1 MCEWSTINSPA
12 EIAEKFE
19 EYESVRRTLRPKFYN
34 SFAKGRYEASG
45 SSDTYF
51 QRTEYPQGGSNRR
64 ERKYFQLNGTSYS
77 GKSKRLTCSY
87 CKGPG
92 HYAVDCTKRPKC
104 SKINNSTDSSIQ
116 ICTRISRERIK
127 TRKITMGNK
136 IIEALIDSG
145 SSVSLIREDVSKE
158 IIEPTKLSKDIS
170 ALIGLGKYEVKT
182 KGSFQRKIELDG
194 EEYSLTWHVVPT
206 PSLEFQAVI
215 GSDILEQAS
224 VCFYKESVQFR
235 KHKDKN
241 CFLQM
246 QVYEAEVEDEIVVQ
260 HVTNPQIRREL
271 FELFSNYEPKQTEM
285 TNVSMRIILKDDIPV
300 YQPARHLSFSEN
312 RDVNKQIDEWLEQE
326 IVRPSSSEY
335 ASPIVLV
342 KKKDGAI
349 RLCVDYR
356 RLNRKLVKDRFPL
369 PLIEDV
375 LDRLQGAKVYTTLD
389 IKNGF
394 FHVDVNED
402 CKHLTSF
409 VVPDGQ
415 FEFNKVPFGLSTSP
429 SVFQRYV
436 YSIFRELMRKG
447 IVIIYMDDLVIPA
460 KDEKEG
466 LEKLREVL
474 EVASK
479 YGLEMKFK
487 KCQFLRR
494 KVEFL
499 GHVVEDGTIRPSI
512 AKTIAVKKFPVPTT
526 VKQVQSLLGLTGYF
540 RKFIPAYSQIA
551 KPLSDLTRKDNPF
564 MFEQPQ
570 METFENLKKL
580 LTESTVLSIFQQG
593 RTTELHTDAS
603 QQGYGA
609 VLPQEAEDGKLH
621 PVQYM
626 SQKTTPAEE
635 KYSSYELEA
644 LAVVN
649 ALKKFCTY
657 LLGNHFKIITD
668 CSAFQKTMDKKDL
681 VTRVVR
687 WTLLLEE
694 YDYEIVH
701 RSGQRMQHVDAL
713 SRYPVTIISSDTLTA
728 RLQRAQQED
737 ENIQNLK
744 SLIETN
750 NATDFFIKNEI
761 LYKYVDGRE
770 LIAAPR
776 DMQTELIKLA
786 HEKGHFSSAKTEEIV
801 KREFF
806 IPNLSKQVQNV
817 IINCESCILAN
828 KKCGKKE
835 GFLNPIPKEDV
846 PLSTYVDFI
855 GPLPST
861 NKIYQHILTIID
873 AFTKFTWLYLITTG
887 VPRGN
892 NQVERIHRTLIP
904 VLTKL
909 SIEDPTK
916 CYKFVDRLQRILN
929 STSNRKTKWSP
940 FELLTGVTMRNKEDL
955 YLRNLL
961 MEEMVEE
968 LQEQRNQLRQDAK
981 RNIQKIPAENKRTYD
996 RKRKRAPRY
1005 QKGDLVAIQRT
1016 QFGAG
1021 LKLRPKFLGP
1031 YKVIEVKPRDRY
1043 NLERVGNHEGP
1054 KLNSSS
1060 ADLMKFYSLG

>member
-1 MCEWSTINSPA
+1 
-12 EIAEKFE
+12 
-19 EYESVRRTLRPKFYN
+19 
-34 SFAKGRYEASG
+34 
-45 SSDTYF
+45 
-51 QRTEYPQGGSNRR
+51 
-64 ERKYFQLNGTSYS
+64 
-77 GKSKRLTCSY
+77 
-87 CKGPG
+87 
-92 HYAVDCTKRPKC
+92 
-104 SKINNSTDSSIQ
+104 
-116 ICTRISRERIK
+116 
-127 TRKITMGNK
+127 
-136 IIEALIDSG
+136 
-145 SSVSLIREDVSKE
+145 
-158 IIEPTKLSKDIS
+158 
-170 ALIGLGKYEVKT
+170 
-182 KGSFQRKIELDG
+182 
-194 EEYSLTWHVVPT
+194 
-206 PSLEFQAVI
+206 
-215 GSDILEQAS
+215 
-224 VCFYKESVQFR
+224 
-235 KHKDKN
+235 
-241 CFLQM
+241 
-246 QVYEAEVEDEIVVQ
+246 
-260 HVTNPQIRREL
+260 
-271 FELFSNYEPKQTEM
+271 
-285 TNVSMRIILKDDIPV
+285 
-300 YQPARHLSFSEN
+300 
-312 RDVNKQIDEWLEQE
+312 
-326 IVRPSSSEY
+326 
-335 ASPIVLV
+335 
-342 KKKDGAI
+342 
-349 RLCVDYR
+349 
-356 RLNRKLVKDRFPL
+356 
-369 PLIEDV
+369 
-375 LDRLQGAKVYTTLD
+375 
-389 IKNGF
+389 
-394 FHVDVNED
+394 
-402 CKHLTSF
+402 
-409 VVPDGQ
+409 
-415 FEFNKVPFGLSTSP
+415 
-429 SVFQRYV
+429 
-436 YSIFRELMRKG
+436 
-447 IVIIYMDDLVIPA
+447 MDDLVIPA

-499 GHVVEDGTIRPSI
+499 GHVVENGTIHPSI

-526 VKQVQSLLGLTGYF
+526 VKQVQSFLGLTGYF

-551 KPLSDLTRKDNPF
+551 KPLSDLTRKDNSF

-570 METFENLKKL
+570 MEAIEKLKKL
-580 LTESTVLSIFQQG
+580 LTESPVLSIFQQG
-593 RTTELHTDAS
+593 RTTELHTDTS

-609 VLPQEAEDGKLH
+609 ILLQEAEDGKLH

-635 KYSSYELEA
+635 KYSSYELEV

-649 ALKKFCTY
+649 ALKKFRTY

-681 VTRVVR
+681 VTRVAR

-713 SRYPVTIISSDTLTA
+713 SRYPVTIITSDTLTA

-744 SLIETN
+744 SLIGTN

-786 HEKGHFSSAKTEEIV
+786 HEKGHFSSAKTEEIILLDLCRLPT
-801 KREFF
+801 KR
-806 IPNLSKQVQNV
+806 
-817 IINCESCILAN
+817 
-828 KKCGKKE
+828 
-835 GFLNPIPKEDV
+835 
-846 PLSTYVDFI
+846 
-855 GPLPST
+855 
-861 NKIYQHILTIID
+861 YQHILTIID
-873 AFTKFTWLYLITTG
+873 AFTKFTWLYPVKSTTLEDALDKLKLQQKTFGSPKRIITDKGCPFNSKGFDDYCTEEKIQNLQITTG

-892 NQVERIHRTLIP
+892 GQVERIHRTLIP

-909 SIEDPTK
+909 SIDDPTK
-916 CYKFVDRLQRILN
+916 WYKFVDRLQRILN
-929 STSNRKTKWSP
+929 STSNRSTKWSR

-981 RNIQKIPAENKRTYD
+981 RNIQKIQAENKRTYD
-996 RKRKRAPRY
+996 RKRKKAPGY

-1016 QFGAG
+1016 QFGSG

-1043 NLERVGNHEGP
+1043 NLERVGNHE
-1054 KLNSSS
+1054 KVLN
-1060 ADLMKFYSLG
+1060 

>member
-1 MCEWSTINSPA
+1 
-12 EIAEKFE
+12 
-19 EYESVRRTLRPKFYN
+19 
-34 SFAKGRYEASG
+34 
-45 SSDTYF
+45 
-51 QRTEYPQGGSNRR
+51 
-64 ERKYFQLNGTSYS
+64 
-77 GKSKRLTCSY
+77 
-87 CKGPG
+87 
-92 HYAVDCTKRPKC
+92 
-104 SKINNSTDSSIQ
+104 
-116 ICTRISRERIK
+116 
-127 TRKITMGNK
+127 MGNK

-145 SSVSLIREDVSKE
+145 SSVSLIREDVSKG
-158 IIEPTKLSKDIS
+158 IIEPSKLSKDITV
-170 ALIGLGKYEVKT
+170 LIGLGKYEVKT
-182 KGSFQRKIELDG
+182 KKGHSEKIELDG

-215 GSDILEQAS
+215 GSDIMEQAS

-235 KHKDKN
+235 KHEDRN

-271 FELFSNYEPKQTEM
+271 FELISNYEPKKTEM
-285 TNVSMRIILKDDIPV
+285 TN
-300 YQPARHLSFSEN
+300 
-312 RDVNKQIDEWLEQE
+312 DVNKQIDEWLEQG

-335 ASPIVLV
+335 ASSIVLV
-342 KKKDGAI
+342 KKKDGTT

-369 PLIEDV
+369 PLIDDV
-375 LDRLQGAKVYTTLD
+375 LDILQGAKVYTTE
-389 IKNGF
+389 
-394 FHVDVNED
+394 H
-402 CKHLTSF
+402 
-409 VVPDGQ
+409 
-415 FEFNKVPFGLSTSP
+415 
-429 SVFQRYV
+429 
-436 YSIFRELMRKG
+436 MRKG

-460 KDEKEG
+460 EDEKEG

-479 YGLEMKFK
+479 YGLKMKFK

-499 GHVVEDGTIRPSI
+499 DHVVENGTIRPSI

-526 VKQVQSLLGLTGYF
+526 VKQVQSFLGLTGYF

-570 METFENLKKL
+570 MEAFEKLKKL
-580 LTESTVLSIFQQG
+580 LTESPVLSIFQQG
-593 RTTELHTDAS
+593 RTIELHTDAS

-609 VLPQEAEDGKLH
+609 VLLQEAEDGKLH

-626 SQKTTPAEE
+626 SQKTTPTEE
-635 KYSSYELEA
+635 KYSSYELEV

-649 ALKKFCTY
+649 ALKKFRTY

-681 VTRVVR
+681 VTRVAR
-687 WTLLLEE
+687 WILLLEE

-713 SRYPVTIISSDTLTA
+713 SRYPVTIITSDTLTA

-744 SLIETN
+744 SLIGTN

-761 LYKYVDGRE
+761 LYKYVDGHE

-776 DMQTELIKLA
+776 DMQTELIKSPTA
-786 HEKGHFSSAKTEEIV
+786 YPEGTVKWRESTE
-801 KREFF
+801 
-806 IPNLSKQVQNV
+806 LS
-817 IINCESCILAN
+817 
-828 KKCGKKE
+828 
-835 GFLNPIPKEDV
+835 
-846 PLSTYVDFI
+846 
-855 GPLPST
+855 
-861 NKIYQHILTIID
+861 
-873 AFTKFTWLYLITTG
+873 
-887 VPRGN
+887 
-892 NQVERIHRTLIP
+892 LIP

-909 SIEDPTK
+909 SIDDPTK
-916 CYKFVDRLQRILN
+916 WYKFVDRLQRILN
-929 STSNRKTKWSP
+929 STSNRSTKWSP

-981 RNIQKIPAENKRTYD
+981 RNIQKIQAENKRTYD

-1016 QFGAG
+1016 QFGSG

-1054 KLNSSS
+1054 KLTSST
-1060 ADLMKFYSLG
+1060 DLMKFYSPE

>member
-1 MCEWSTINSPA
+1 
-12 EIAEKFE
+12 
-19 EYESVRRTLRPKFYN
+19 
-34 SFAKGRYEASG
+34 
-45 SSDTYF
+45 
-51 QRTEYPQGGSNRR
+51 
-64 ERKYFQLNGTSYS
+64 
-77 GKSKRLTCSY
+77 
-87 CKGPG
+87 
-92 HYAVDCTKRPKC
+92 
-104 SKINNSTDSSIQ
+104 
-116 ICTRISRERIK
+116 
-127 TRKITMGNK
+127 
-136 IIEALIDSG
+136 
-145 SSVSLIREDVSKE
+145 
-158 IIEPTKLSKDIS
+158 
-170 ALIGLGKYEVKT
+170 
-182 KGSFQRKIELDG
+182 
-194 EEYSLTWHVVPT
+194 
-206 PSLEFQAVI
+206 
-215 GSDILEQAS
+215 
-224 VCFYKESVQFR
+224 
-235 KHKDKN
+235 
-241 CFLQM
+241 
-246 QVYEAEVEDEIVVQ
+246 
-260 HVTNPQIRREL
+260 
-271 FELFSNYEPKQTEM
+271 
-285 TNVSMRIILKDDIPV
+285 
-300 YQPARHLSFSEN
+300 
-312 RDVNKQIDEWLEQE
+312 
-326 IVRPSSSEY
+326 
-335 ASPIVLV
+335 
-342 KKKDGAI
+342 
-349 RLCVDYR
+349 
-356 RLNRKLVKDRFPL
+356 
-369 PLIEDV
+369 
-375 LDRLQGAKVYTTLD
+375 
-389 IKNGF
+389 
-394 FHVDVNED
+394 
-402 CKHLTSF
+402 
-409 VVPDGQ
+409 
-415 FEFNKVPFGLSTSP
+415 
-429 SVFQRYV
+429 
-436 YSIFRELMRKG
+436 
-447 IVIIYMDDLVIPA
+447 MDDLVIPA

-499 GHVVEDGTIRPSI
+499 GHVVENGTIRPSI

-526 VKQVQSLLGLTGYF
+526 VKQVQSFLGLTGYF

-570 METFENLKKL
+570 MEAFEKLKKL
-580 LTESTVLSIFQQG
+580 LTESPVLSIFQQG

-609 VLPQEAEDGKLH
+609 VLLQEAEDGKLH

-635 KYSSYELEA
+635 KYSSYELEV

-649 ALKKFCTY
+649 ALKKFRTY

-681 VTRVVR
+681 VTRVAR

-694 YDYEIVH
+694 YDYEIAH

-713 SRYPVTIISSDTLTA
+713 SRYPVTIITSDTLTA

-744 SLIETN
+744 SLIGTN

-817 IINCESCILAN
+817 IINCVSCILAN
-828 KKCGKKE
+828 K
-835 GFLNPIPKEDV
+835 N
-846 PLSTYVDFI
+846 FI

-861 NKIYQHILTIID
+861 NKRYQHILTIID
-873 AFTKFTWLYLITTG
+873 AFTKFTWLYPVKSTTLEDALDKLKLQQKTFGNPKSIITDRGSPFNSKGFGDYCTEEKIQNLQIITG

-892 NQVERIHRTLIP
+892 GQVERIHRTLIP

-909 SIEDPTK
+909 SIDDPTK
-916 CYKFVDRLQRILN
+916 WYKFVDRLQRILN
-929 STSNRKTKWSP
+929 STSNRSTKWSP
-940 FELLTGVTMRNKEDL
+940 FELLTGVTMRNREDL

-981 RNIQKIPAENKRTYD
+981 RNIQKIQAENKRTYD
-996 RKRKRAPRY
+996 RKRKKASGY

-1016 QFGAG
+1016 QFGSG

-1043 NLERVGNHEGP
+1043 NLESR
-1054 KLNSSS
+1054 
-1060 ADLMKFYSLG
+1060 

>member
-1 MCEWSTINSPA
+1 
-12 EIAEKFE
+12 
-19 EYESVRRTLRPKFYN
+19 
-34 SFAKGRYEASG
+34 
-45 SSDTYF
+45 
-51 QRTEYPQGGSNRR
+51 
-64 ERKYFQLNGTSYS
+64 
-77 GKSKRLTCSY
+77 
-87 CKGPG
+87 
-92 HYAVDCTKRPKC
+92 
-104 SKINNSTDSSIQ
+104 
-116 ICTRISRERIK
+116 
-127 TRKITMGNK
+127 
-136 IIEALIDSG
+136 
-145 SSVSLIREDVSKE
+145 
-158 IIEPTKLSKDIS
+158 
-170 ALIGLGKYEVKT
+170 
-182 KGSFQRKIELDG
+182 
-194 EEYSLTWHVVPT
+194 
-206 PSLEFQAVI
+206 
-215 GSDILEQAS
+215 
-224 VCFYKESVQFR
+224 
-235 KHKDKN
+235 
-241 CFLQM
+241 M

-271 FELFSNYEPKQTEM
+271 FELISNYEPKKTEM

-300 YQPARHLSFSEN
+300 YQPARRLSFSEN
-312 RDVNKQIDEWLEQE
+312 QDVNKQIDEWLEQG

-342 KKKDGAI
+342 KKKDGTT

-389 IKNGF
+389 LKNGF

-447 IVIIYMDDLVIPA
+447 IVIIYTDDLVIPA

-466 LEKLREVL
+466 LEKLSEVL

-499 GHVVEDGTIRPSI
+499 GHVVENGTIRPSI

-526 VKQVQSLLGLTGYF
+526 VKQVQSFLGLTGYF

-564 MFEQPQ
+564 KFEQPQ
-570 METFENLKKL
+570 MEAFEKLKKL
-580 LTESTVLSIFQQG
+580 LTESPVLSIFQQG

-609 VLPQEAEDGKLH
+609 VLLQEAEDGKLH

-635 KYSSYELEA
+635 KYSSYELEV

-649 ALKKFCTY
+649 ALKKFRTY

-681 VTRVVR
+681 VTRVAR

-694 YDYEIVH
+694 YDYEIAH

-713 SRYPVTIISSDTLTA
+713 SRYPVTIITSDTLTA

-737 ENIQNLK
+737 ENIQNSK
-744 SLIETN
+744 SLIGTN

-786 HEKGHFSSAKTEEIV
+786 HEKGHFSSAKTEEI
-801 KREFF
+801 
-806 IPNLSKQVQNV
+806 
-817 IINCESCILAN
+817 
-828 KKCGKKE
+828 E

-846 PLSTYVDFI
+846 PLSTYHVDFI

-861 NKIYQHILTIID
+861 NKRYQHILTIID
-873 AFTKFTWLYLITTG
+873 AFTKFTWLYPVKSTTLEDALDKLKLQQKTFGNPKRIITDRGSPFNSKGFGDYCTEEKIQNLQITTG

-892 NQVERIHRTLIP
+892 GQVERIHRTLIP

-909 SIEDPTK
+909 SIDDPTK
-916 CYKFVDRLQRILN
+916 WYKFVDRLQIILN
-929 STSNRKTKWSP
+929 STSNRSTKWSP
-940 FELLTGVTMRNKEDL
+940 FELLTGVTMRNREDL

-981 RNIQKIPAENKRTYD
+981 RNIQKIQAENKRTYD

-1005 QKGDLVAIQRT
+1005 QKGDLVAFQRT
-1016 QFGAG
+1016 QFGSG

-1054 KLNSSS
+1054 KLTSSS
-1060 ADLMKFYSLG
+1060 ADLMKFYSPG